1 MPSASR
7 RAGRVSRVLRTA
19 TLTAAFGAAVSAA
32 ASPIA
37 AQGAPDSRPTI
48 AVLYLTNGA
57 MTDNASYA
65 PLSKG
70 MAEMLITELAQNG
83 GVRVVER
90 DRIQTLLEEQNLQGG
105 GRVDKETAVKL
116 GKILGARHMLMG
128 SFVVDPRQNMRIDVR
143 AVNTETSAI
152 DYVQTVSG
160 KADQLLDLVI
170 QLGAKVNA
178 GLKLP
183 ALKTASATIP
193 AAKNPNQFK
202 ALLAMSQALEAQDS
216 KDMDQART
224 LYQTA
229 IALNPDMTRAR
240 VLLASVDN
248 RR

>member
-1 MPSASR
+1 
-7 RAGRVSRVLRTA
+7 VLRTA
-19 TLTAAFGAAVSAA
+19 TVAAAFGAAVGAA
-32 ASPIA
+32 VCATATPLS
-37 AQGAPDSRPTI
+37 AQGAADTRPTL

-57 MTDNASYA
+57 MVDNASYA

-83 GVRVVER
+83 AVRVVER

-105 GRVDKETAVKL
+105 DRVDKETAVKL

-160 KADQLLDLVI
+160 KADQLLELVI

-183 ALKTASATIP
+183 AIKTASATIP
-193 AAKNPNQFK
+193 ASKHPNQFK
-202 ALLAMSQALEAQDS
+202 ALMAMSQALEAQDS
-216 KDMDQART
+216 NNLDQART
-224 LYQTA
+224 LYKSA
-229 IALNPDMTRAR
+229 IALNPDLTRAR
-240 VLLASVDN
+240 VLLASVEN
-248 RR
+248 GR